1 MSGLTAF
8 DSSKT
13 KLEKGVTLLEASA
26 GTGKTYALA
35 RIFLRLIAEED
46 VEVGKILTVTFTT
59 AATEELRDRIRS
71 LLVEAHE
78 TLQED
83 PKEDEDAAFLRL
95 RNEEKTGV
103 SMDECLRRIKLA
115 ITCFDEAIISTI
127 HGFCNRVLTEN
138 SFETRSLFEAELDK
152 ASKEMALEGVQ
163 EYWRERF
170 SCVPPVVSACAST
183 KGVKP
188 DEMADFFNGL
198 PSTQEYVLG
207 FAQEVDIR
215 EVVDSLLAGFENLR
229 VSWPNGHADY
239 ADYVS
244 NCLSKNARAKTNL
257 ERHSRIL
264 DQALLKDEPS
274 PSGIEILDEMRASNL
289 KPKKEFA
296 SREKPAF
303 SHEADTFWSTL
314 ERFGR
319 AVRVDC
325 IRYLEKRMEEWKARR
340 GLLFFDDLLSL
351 TAKAVASEDQDGDAL
366 RSGLRDSFDAA
377 LIDEFQ
383 DTDPVQF
390 QIFSKLFG
398 ELGEHWLFL
407 IGDPKQSIYR
417 FRGAD
422 LEAYFDFAKKTKATK
437 YSLDTN
443 YRTVTPLVESV
454 NAFFSNSLEPFL
466 HQELPFA
473 PVKPNRSGKADK
485 GKSYAE
491 ENEGKPAFV
500 IRELGWRKQKE
511 PKADEARRAI
521 RKDMANEIYRILA
534 TGTIG
539 GEKVRAKDIAVLVR
553 SNPDARNVW
562 KYFRK
567 RGLAAVV
574 FTDVSLFES
583 PEAKELLWVLEG
595 LVNARNERAIKRAL
609 ATGLLG
615 MTSKDFQLWQNEP
628 TKWDEWVGRFREYHE
643 TWRKKGIYVA
653 LRELFRETK
662 AIPRNLKRPDGE
674 RRVTNFLHLAEV
686 LHQATS
692 TNPLAPSSLVV
703 WLRTRMEQRDVSND
717 EYQLRLE
724 SQSESIRILT
734 VHKSKGLEYPI
745 VFLPGLSFLSG
756 KKGDDFKYHRED
768 GKLVVDLKKTA
779 GEDAQ
784 ALGKLEE
791 EQEDARVLYV
801 ALTRSAARCYV
812 YHAPVK
818 ISEKARVPAQVRM
831 MRSWSSRAEA
841 SESEGSGSP
850 EANAI
855 QEQAQS
861 WVSGL
866 SGQAEYV
873 SFSDGQSDFQGEG
886 NPVLANSQD
895 DSLEARHWDPDCKI
909 PRAKIVESFSGLSK
923 QVGFDGR
930 DLDGVTEEKGLQED
944 FLGEEKTP
952 IFKFPA
958 GANAGS
964 FMHDVFEHLEF
975 SDSSNWESF
984 IEEKLK
990 EHQYDSKKW
999 TSVILGMV
1007 EEVMGTEL
1015 EPGFSLN
1022 KLEKEDRLEEMEFHF
1037 PMAPGFLPELAGS
1050 LPDSSILKKY
1060 LVRLNPYDCR
1070 RIEESGYLK
1079 GLVDLTFR
1087 LNGKYYVLD
1096 WKSNKLGGSAEGFGV
1111 KEMEKE
1117 MLTHHYVLQYHLYV
1131 VAVHRFLQSRM
1142 KDYSYQRNFGGA
1154 YYLFVRGMSVGS
1166 ENGIYFD
1173 SPDLETVRILENFLV
1188 SGT

>member
-1 MSGLTAF
+1 MSELTAF
-8 DSSKT
+8 DSSNT

-35 RIFLRLIAEED
+35 RIFLRLIAEEG
-46 VEVGKILTVTFTT
+46 VEVGKILTVTFTS

-71 LLVEAHE
+71 LLVESHD
-78 TLQED
+78 TLLEEPTPGED
-83 PKEDEDAAFLRL
+83 PTFSRL
-95 RNEEKTGV
+95 RALEGV
-103 SMDECLRRIKLA
+103 SKEECIRRIKLS

-138 SFETRSLFEAELDK
+138 SFETQSLFEAELDK
-152 ASKEMALEGVQ
+152 ASKEMAMEGVQ
-163 EYWRERF
+163 EYWREKF
-170 SCVPPVVSACAST
+170 ASAHPVVSAAAST
-183 KGVKP
+183 KSVKP
-188 DEMADFFNGL
+188 QNLADFFNGL
-198 PSTQEYVLG
+198 PRTQEYELG
-207 FAQEVDIR
+207 FEKDT
-215 EVVDSLLAGFENLR
+215 DSGVSGETLVSGFEQLKK
-229 VSWPNGHADY
+229 SWATGRLEY
-239 ADYVS
+239 ADFVENCIKKYSAYKHREKYRELLDNVLLNNGGVS
-244 NCLSKNARAKTNL
+244 PASL
-257 ERHSRIL
+257 
-264 DQALLKDEPS
+264 
-274 PSGIEILDEMRASNL
+274 EILEFMRASKL
-289 KPKKEFA
+289 SRTTDSKHKKKPEFA
-296 SREKPAF
+296 HQAEVF
-303 SHEADTFWSTL
+303 CSTL
-314 ERFGR
+314 ESFGR

-325 IRYLEKRMEEWKARR
+325 IRYLEEKIKEWKARR

-351 TAKAVASEDQDGDAL
+351 TAQAVASQGLDGEAL
-366 RSGLRDSFDAA
+366 RDGLRESFEAA

-390 QIFSKLFG
+390 EIFRELFG
-398 ELGEHWLFL
+398 ETGKHWLYL

-422 LEAYFDFAKKTKATK
+422 LEAYFDFAKKTKAVK

-443 YRTVTPLVESV
+443 YRTVTPLVEAV
-454 NAFFSNSLEPFL
+454 NDFFSKSDEPFL
-466 HQELPFA
+466 HSELLFS
-473 PVKPNRSGKADK
+473 PVKPNREGEVDK
-485 GKSYAE
+485 EKIYLE
-491 ENEGKPAFV
+491 EGERKPAFV
-500 IRELGWRKQKE
+500 IRALDWRKKKE

-521 RKDMANEIYRILA
+521 RKDMANEIHRLLS

-539 GEKVRAKDIAVLVR
+539 GEKVRAKDVAVLVR
-553 SNPDARNVW
+553 SNPDARKVW

-583 PEAKELLWVLEG
+583 PEATELLWVLEG

-615 MTSKDFQLWQNEP
+615 MTSKDFQLWQDESA
-628 TKWDEWVGRFREYHE
+628 KWDEWVGTFSEYHE

-653 LRELFRETK
+653 LRELFRKTR
-662 AIPRNLKRPDGE
+662 AIPQNLRRPDGE

-692 TNPLAPSSLVV
+692 TNPLSPSSLVV
-703 WLRTRMEQRDVSND
+703 WLRTRMEQSDVSND

-756 KKGDDFKYHRED
+756 GKGDDFKYHRED

-779 GEDAQ
+779 GEDAK

-831 MRSWSSRAEA
+831 MRSWGSQVQSD
-841 SESEGSGSP
+841 ESEDSGPQDGNAMS
-850 EANAI
+850 EAVG
-855 QEQAQS
+855 Q
-861 WVSGL
+861 WVAGL
-866 SGQAEYV
+866 SGQADYATFTDE
-873 SFSDGQSDFQGEG
+873 QADFVGEG
-886 NPVLANSQD
+886 NVESGNLEE
-895 DSLEARHWDPDCKI
+895 DSLQAENWNPERKI

-930 DLDGVTEEKGLQED
+930 DLDGISDGQDQQED

-958 GANAGS
+958 GATPGN
-964 FMHDVFEHLEF
+964 FMHDVFEHLDF
-975 SDSSNWESF
+975 SDSSNWEDF
-984 IEEKLK
+984 IEDKLK
-990 EHQYDSKKW
+990 QHQYDSKKW
-999 TSVILGMV
+999 VPTILDMV
-1007 EEVMGTEL
+1007 EQVMVTEL
-1015 EPGFSLN
+1015 EPGLSLN
-1022 KLEKEDRLEEMEFHF
+1022 KLEKADRMEEMEFHF
-1037 PMAPGFLPELAGS
+1037 PMAPGFLPELSGS
-1050 LPDSSILKKY
+1050 LPAGSILKKY
-1060 LVRLNPYDCR
+1060 LDRLNREDCR
-1070 RIEESGYLK
+1070 RIEENGYLK
-1079 GLVDLTFR
+1079 GLVDLIFR
-1087 LNGKYYVLD
+1087 ANGEYYVLD
-1096 WKSNKLGGSAEGFGV
+1096 WKSNKLGGRSEGFGE
-1111 KEMEKE
+1111 KELEKE

-1131 VAVHRFLQSRM
+1131 VAVHRFLLSRM
-1142 KDYSYQRNFGGA
+1142 KDYSYERNFGGV
-1154 YYLFVRGMSVGS
+1154 YYLFVRGMNVGS

-1173 SPDLETVRILENFLV
+1173 LPDLETVRILENFLV
-1188 SGT
+1188 PGK

>member
-1 MSGLTAF
+1 M
-8 DSSKT
+8 
-13 KLEKGVTLLEASA
+13 
-26 GTGKTYALA
+26 
-35 RIFLRLIAEED
+35 
-46 VEVGKILTVTFTT
+46 
-59 AATEELRDRIRS
+59 
-71 LLVEAHE
+71 
-78 TLQED
+78 
-83 PKEDEDAAFLRL
+83 
-95 RNEEKTGV
+95 
-103 SMDECLRRIKLA
+103 
-115 ITCFDEAIISTI
+115 
-127 HGFCNRVLTEN
+127 
-138 SFETRSLFEAELDK
+138 
-152 ASKEMALEGVQ
+152 
-163 EYWRERF
+163 
-170 SCVPPVVSACAST
+170 VSAAAST
-183 KGVKP
+183 KSVKP
-188 DEMADFFNGL
+188 DEMADFFNSL
-198 PSTQEYVLG
+198 PRTQEYVLG
-207 FAQEVDIR
+207 FEQEVDIQ
-215 EVVDSLLAGFENLR
+215 EAVDSLIVGFEKLR
-229 VSWPNGHADY
+229 AAWPGGHADY
-239 ADYVS
+239 ADFVT
-244 NCLSKNARAKTNL
+244 NCLFKNARPKTNL
-257 ERHSRIL
+257 DRHSRIL
-264 DQALLKDEPS
+264 NQALLKDEPS
-274 PSGIEILDEMRASNL
+274 PAGIEILDEMRASKL
-289 KPKKEFA
+289 KPKREFKN
-296 SREKPAF
+296 RGKPAF
-303 SHEADTFWSTL
+303 SREADSFWSAL

-325 IRYLEKRMEEWKARR
+325 IRYLEKRMEEWKAKR

-351 TAKAVASEDQDGDAL
+351 TAKAVANQDQDGDAL
-366 RSGLRDSFDAA
+366 RAGLRDSVDAA

-390 QIFSKLFG
+390 EIFSKLFG
-398 ELGEHWLFL
+398 EMGEHWLYL

-422 LEAYFDFAKKTKATK
+422 LEAYFEFAKKTKAVK

-443 YRTVTPLVESV
+443 FRAVTPLVESI
-454 NAFFSNSLEPFL
+454 NAFFSNSIEPFL
-466 HQELPFA
+466 HQELPFV
-473 PVKPNRSGKADK
+473 PVKPDRAGKADK
-485 GKSYAE
+485 EKTYAE

-500 IRELGWRKQKE
+500 IRELDWIKEKE

-521 RKDMANEIYRILA
+521 RKDMANEIYRILS

-539 GEKVRAKDIAVLVR
+539 GEKVRAQDVAVLVR

-615 MTSKDFQLWQNEP
+615 MTSKDFQLWQDEP
-628 TKWDEWVGRFREYHE
+628 AKWDEWVGRFREYHE

-653 LRELFRETK
+653 LRELFRKTR
-662 AIPRNLKRPDGE
+662 AIPQNLRRPDGE

-756 KKGDDFKYHRED
+756 KKGDDFKYHQED

-831 MRSWSSRAEA
+831 MRSWGLPAGED
-841 SESEGSGSP
+841 ESEGSGP
-850 EANAI
+850 QEGNGMGEAVGP
-855 QEQAQS
+855 
-861 WVSGL
+861 WVAGL
-866 SGQAEYV
+866 RGQADYGT
-873 SFSDGQSDFQGEG
+873 FLGDQPDFDGEG
-886 NPVLANSQD
+886 NLAIEDAEEDALQAQRW
-895 DSLEARHWDPDCKI
+895 DSTRKMPWG
-909 PRAKIVESFSGLSK
+909 KIVESFSGLSK

-930 DLDGVTEEKGLQED
+930 DLDGITEEKELQHD

-964 FMHDVFEHLEF
+964 FMHDVFEYLDF
-975 SDSSNWESF
+975 SDSSNWEDF
-984 IEEKLK
+984 IEGKLRD
-990 EHQYDSKKW
+990 HQYDSKKW
-999 TSVILGMV
+999 TPVILGMV
-1007 EEVMGTEL
+1007 EQVMGTEL
-1015 EPGFSLN
+1015 EPGLSLS
-1022 KLEKEDRLEEMEFHF
+1022 KLETGDRMEEMEFHF
-1037 PMAPGFLPELAGS
+1037 PMAPGFLPELSDS
-1050 LPDSSILKKY
+1050 LPESSILKKY
-1060 LVRLNPYDCR
+1060 LGRLNREDYR
-1070 RIEESGYLK
+1070 KMEENGYLN
-1079 GLVDLTFR
+1079 GLIDLIFR
-1087 LNGKYYVLD
+1087 ANGKYYILD
-1096 WKSNKLGGSAEGFGV
+1096 WKSNKLGGSAEGFGE

-1131 VAVHRFLQSRM
+1131 VATHRFLSSRM
-1142 KDYSYQRNFGGA
+1142 NDYSYERNFGGV
-1154 YYLFVRGMSVGS
+1154 YYLFVRGMNVGS
-1166 ENGIYFD
+1166 GNGIYFD
-1173 SPDLETVRILENFLV
+1173 LPDLETVRILENFLV
-1188 SGT
+1188 PGK

>member
-1 MSGLTAF
+1 MNGLTAF

-35 RIFLRLIAEED
+35 RIFLRLVAEEG

-78 TLQED
+78 TLLEKPIPGED
-83 PKEDEDAAFLRL
+83 PTFSRL
-95 RNEEKTGV
+95 RSLAGVDEE
-103 SMDECLRRIKLA
+103 ECIRRIRLA

-138 SFETRSLFEAELDK
+138 SFETRSLFEAQLDK
-152 ASKEMALEGVQ
+152 ASKEMVLEGVQ

-170 SCVPPVVSACAST
+170 ASAHPVVSAAAST
-183 KGVKP
+183 KSVKP
-188 DEMADFFNGL
+188 DEIADFFNGL
-198 PSTQEYVLG
+198 PRTQEYLLG
-207 FAQEVDIR
+207 FEQELDIL
-215 EVVDSLLAGFENLR
+215 EALDSLLAGFENLR
-229 VSWPNGHADY
+229 AFWPSGHSYY
-239 ADYVS
+239 AEYVT
-244 NCLSKNARAKTNL
+244 NCLPKNARAKTGL
-257 ERHSRIL
+257 DRHSRIL
-264 DQALLKDEPS
+264 NQALLKDEPS
-274 PSGIEILDEMRASNL
+274 PAGIEILDQMRASKL
-289 KPKKEFA
+289 KPKKEFQ

-325 IRYLEKRMEEWKARR
+325 IRFLEKRMKEWKARR

-351 TAKAVASEDQDGDAL
+351 TAKAVASEDQDGNAL
-366 RSGLRDSFDAA
+366 RAGLRDSFDAA

-390 QIFSKLFG
+390 EIFSKLFG
-398 ELGEHWLFL
+398 ELGEHWLYL

-422 LEAYFDFAKKTKATK
+422 LEAYFDFAKKTKALK

-454 NAFFSNSLEPFL
+454 NAFFSNSHEPFL

-473 PVKPNRSGKADK
+473 PVKPNRAGKADK
-485 GKSYAE
+485 EKAYVE
-491 ENEGKPAFV
+491 EYEGKPAFV
-500 IRELGWRKQKE
+500 IRELGWRKEKE

-521 RKDMANEIYRILA
+521 RKDMANEIYRILS

-553 SNPDARNVW
+553 SNSDARNIW

-615 MTSKDFQLWQNEP
+615 MTSKDFQLWQDEP
-628 TKWDEWVGRFREYHE
+628 AKWDEWVGRFREYHE

-653 LRELFRETK
+653 LRELFRETQ
-662 AIPRNLKRPDGE
+662 AIPQNLSRPDGE

-692 TNPLAPSSLVV
+692 TTPLAPSSLVV

-756 KKGDDFKYHRED
+756 KKGEDFKYHRED

-779 GEDAQ
+779 SEDAQ

-801 ALTRSAARCYV
+801 ALTRSASRCYV

-831 MRSWSSRAEA
+831 MRSW
-841 SESEGSGSP
+841 GSQ
-850 EANAI
+850 EANTI

-861 WVSGL
+861 WVSELFGRADYL
-866 SGQAEYV
+866 
-873 SFSDGQSDFQGEG
+873 SFSDVQSDFQGEE
-886 NPVLANSQD
+886 NPALASSND
-895 DSLEARHWDPDCKI
+895 DSLEARNWKSDRKI
-909 PRAKIVESFSGLSK
+909 PRAKIVESFSGLSR
-923 QVGFDGR
+923 QVSFDGR
-930 DLDGVTEEKGLQED
+930 DLDGISEGQDEQQ
-944 FLGEEKTP
+944 FLGEGKTP

-975 SDSSNWESF
+975 TDSSNWEGF

-1015 EPGFSLN
+1015 ESGFSLN
-1022 KLEKEDRLEEMEFHF
+1022 KLEEEDRLEEMEFHF
-1037 PMAPGFLPELAGS
+1037 PMAPGFLPELSGS
-1050 LPDSSILKKY
+1050 LPNSSILKKY
-1060 LVRLNPYDCR
+1060 LSRLNREDCR

-1087 LNGKYYVLD
+1087 ANGKYYVLD
-1096 WKSNKLGGSAEGFGV
+1096 WKSNKLGGSAEGFGE

-1117 MLTHHYVLQYHLYV
+1117 MLTHDYVLQYHLYV
-1131 VAVHRFLQSRM
+1131 VAVHRFLLSRM
-1142 KDYSYQRNFGGA
+1142 KDYSYERNFGGA

-1173 SPDLETVRILENFLV
+1173 LPDLETVRILENFLV
-1188 SGT
+1188 SGK